1 MIVSFDEVRRAAF
14 RALDGGGA
22 APGIDDE
29 CGWACAWLEA
39 CGYPGLRMLG
49 EALDGTPREERR
61 PSFALDAIGIDL
73 RKVSCVFLAPTL
85 VDLAKAQGRV
95 FLRNVRHGLYLL
107 PFAVRADIGIGCPVD
122 PAFAIGGE
130 REKNPYEEKLA
141 LAAQAGIA
149 VDDAAWAK
157 VYAYSRTILVPES
170 EESRMKGAGAGL
182 RDND

>member
-14 RALDGGGA
+14 RALDAGGA
-22 APGIDDE
+22 APGVDDE
-29 CGWACAWLEA
+29 AGWACAWLEA

-49 EALDGTPREERR
+49 EALDETPRAARL
-61 PSFALDAIGIDL
+61 PSFKADAIGIDL
-73 RKVSCVFLAPTL
+73 RNLSCVFMAPTL
-85 VDLAKAQGRV
+85 VDFAKARGRI

-107 PFAVRADIGIGCPVD
+107 PFAVRAKIGIGCPVD

-130 REKNPYEEKLA
+130 RDKNPYAEKLA
-141 LAAQAGIA
+141 LAAQTGITA
-149 VDDAAWAK
+149 DDGAWAK

-170 EESRMKGAGAGL
+170 EASRMKGAGAGL